1 MKKLLY
7 VVALLFLVV
16 GCDGVMNS
24 PTKRVEEFLN
34 DYQTMDS
41 EVLTQLDEVIN
52 NEAMLND
59 EQKKDYKALMEKQY
73 QNLAYTIK
81 DETVDGNNATV
92 EVEIEVYDYTSAMN
106 KADDY
111 LISNQAD
118 FLDDMGNVDN
128 VKFMSY
134 KIAQMKNVKEKTK
147 YTLNL
152 TLTKEDKEWVLNDIT
167 EVERQKIHGIYSAQ

>member
-1 MKKLLY
+1 MKKLLFV
-7 VVALLFLVV
+7 VVALFLMV

-34 DYQTMDS
+34 DYQTMDR
-41 EVLTQLDEVIN
+41 EVLAQLDEVIN
-52 NEAMLND
+52 NEESLND
-59 EQKKDYKALMEKQY
+59 EQKKAYRDLMEKQY
-73 QNLAYTIK
+73 QNLVYTIK

-111 LISNQAD
+111 LISNQSE
-118 FLDDMGNVDN
+118 FLDDMGSVDS

-134 KIAQMKNVKEKTK
+134 KIDQMKNVKEKTK

-152 TLTKEDKEWVLNDIT
+152 MLTKEDKEWVLNDIT
-167 EVERQKIHGIYSAQ
+167 EEERQKIHGIYNAG